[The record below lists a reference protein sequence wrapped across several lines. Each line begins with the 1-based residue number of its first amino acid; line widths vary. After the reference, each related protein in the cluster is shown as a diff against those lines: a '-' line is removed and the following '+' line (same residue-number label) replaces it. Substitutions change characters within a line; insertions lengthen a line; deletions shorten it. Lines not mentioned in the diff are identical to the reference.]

1 MEGLT
6 ELEASIGPSGYPSW
20 MTQGADNMGWFRAE
34 LRDDAAMAALDKARN
49 DGGELQPGQQWVA
62 VSRREERDDI
72 ATPDE

>member
-20 MTQGADNMGWFRAE
+20 MTQGADNMGWFRTE
-34 LRDDAAMAALDKARN
+34 LRDDAAMAALEKAQK
-49 DGGELQPGQQWVA
+49 DSGELAPGQRWVA
-62 VSRREERDDI
+62 VSRRDEQDEI